1 MVYSGENHEPER
13 HMDQVRNTQEETRQR
28 PKPKIT
34 VSVRSTETPCL
45 CASQNPEERLL
56 ARLANRSKTFVPWT
70 LRLSSLLVFIGF
82 LAALISTL
90 EVLVHLS
97 DKRQGLATS
106 TEDEGYLWKYYPT
119 ASKWLDTLAR
129 PESHYIRMVYQ
140 NTVELT
146 LTTTVLSVIAIYWSN
161 LEYHSKVLMP
171 WTLLTEKDQSA
182 ESTLRLDY
190 VSLNSIVALWTS
202 IRRRHYPVIAA
213 AVGSLAIVLII
224 VVSTGLFVLLP
235 TDLERS
241 AMMTV
246 TSRFGDTGLNRG
258 SNDSFPV
265 LIASS
270 VLSKNLSIAFP
281 PYTNGDYATES
292 FESQSHINSESH
304 CICIAF
310 ESTSAD
316 LAVSHFQ
323 IGTY

>member
-1 MVYSGENHEPER
+1 
-13 HMDQVRNTQEETRQR
+13 
-28 PKPKIT
+28 
-34 VSVRSTETPCL
+34 
-45 CASQNPEERLL
+45 
-56 ARLANRSKTFVPWT
+56 
-70 LRLSSLLVFIGF
+70 
-82 LAALISTL
+82 
-90 EVLVHLS
+90 
-97 DKRQGLATS
+97 
-106 TEDEGYLWKYYPT
+106 
-119 ASKWLDTLAR
+119 
-129 PESHYIRMVYQ
+129 MVYQ

-161 LEYHSKVLMP
+161 LEYHSKILMP

-246 TSRFGDTGLNRG
+246 TSRFSDTGLNRG

-270 VLSKNLSIAFP
+270 VLSGNLSIAFP

-292 FESQSHINSESH
+292 FESQFHINSESH
-304 CICIAF
+304 CI
-310 ESTSAD
+310 
-316 LAVSHFQ
+316 
-323 IGTY
+323 